1 MLAVIIVVAM
11 LISVLSYLS
20 VDPIKRR
27 FFLILTLLLRIPVL
41 SFRGNVWFVYFV
53 SLLFL
58 RGIFVILVYFS
69 SLSRVKYKKIYFVYL
84 LRLML
89 LMLGVMV
96 IILNKNL
103 SQFIVGI
110 NEFYYSVYWL
120 MLIFILLTLL
130 LFIRFVRYYLNF
142 SGALRKI

>member
-1 MLAVIIVVAM
+1 IVIIMVAM

-27 FFLILTLLLRIPVL
+27 FFLILTLLLRMPVL

-53 SLLFL
+53 CLLFL

-84 LRLML
+84 LGLML
-89 LMLGVMV
+89 L
-96 IILNKNL
+96 IIGIIIIVLKKDL
-103 SQFIVGI
+103 DQSIVGI
-110 NEFYYSVYWL
+110 NEFYYNVYWL